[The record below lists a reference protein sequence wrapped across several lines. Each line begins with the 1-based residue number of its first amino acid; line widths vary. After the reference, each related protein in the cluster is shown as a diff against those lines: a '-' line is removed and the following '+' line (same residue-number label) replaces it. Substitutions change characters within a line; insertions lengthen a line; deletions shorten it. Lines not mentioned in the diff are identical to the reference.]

1 MLGTWPSEELLAY
14 YLIQEHERLIK
25 KGASVIELGA
35 GQSGLAGFALSAI
48 RDDLSLI
55 EITDGNTQCV
65 KCKILIILS
74 ILTFSPENSSRKQQ
88 DKFEIAQYLSF
99 RVNLVLDSDGKT
111 DTRLHSYIRLVRITS
126 FFTLIT
132 VSSSSIIIPI
142 LYKPWPIS
150 LTQALSYISWPR
162 NADRHRRIFLI

>member
-65 KCKILIILS
+65 KCKILIIL
-74 ILTFSPENSSRKQQ
+74 
-88 DKFEIAQYLSF
+88 
-99 RVNLVLDSDGKT
+99 
-111 DTRLHSYIRLVRITS
+111 
-126 FFTLIT
+126 
-132 VSSSSIIIPI
+132 
-142 LYKPWPIS
+142 
-150 LTQALSYISWPR
+150 
-162 NADRHRRIFLI
+162 